1 MVHVIVERVF
11 DPPLTEAEQ
20 VARSGRLLPCL
31 ETARIRWVRSF
42 VSSDRR
48 HGVCEFE
55 AADAESVR
63 VAHHTAN
70 VPFRRL
76 WSGDLFTPP

>member
-1 MVHVIVERVF
+1 MVYVIVERTF

-20 VARSGRLLPCL
+20 MARSERLLPCL
-31 ETARIRWVRSF
+31 GTARIRWVRSF

-48 HGVCEFE
+48 HGICEFE

-76 WSGDLFTPP
+76 WSGDVFSPR